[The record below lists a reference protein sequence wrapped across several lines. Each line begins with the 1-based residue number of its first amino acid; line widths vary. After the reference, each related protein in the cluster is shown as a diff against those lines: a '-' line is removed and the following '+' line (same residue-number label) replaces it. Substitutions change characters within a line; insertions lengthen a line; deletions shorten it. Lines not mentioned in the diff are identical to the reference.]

1 MKQNLRKSW
10 GLLTVPNSQN
20 KTWAIICLI
29 ALFFNTTDIEIFVT
43 ILCMVIIG
51 GIIVNEYRKYLLKL
65 ERQRMKFIIDEV
77 KKELK
82 IDANVT
88 VNKFVNLGDM
98 KER

>member
-10 GLLTVPNSQN
+10 RLLTTPNSHN

-29 ALFFNTTDIEIFVT
+29 ALFFNTTDIEVFVT
-43 ILCMVIIG
+43 ILCMMLIG
-51 GIIVNEYRKYLLKL
+51 GIIVNEYRKYLLRL
-65 ERQRMKFIIDEV
+65 ERQRIEHIINEI